1 MDKHSRT
8 HYFLERFLLPATL
21 MFVLGISSCI
31 TVSNTFSLLD
41 SVPDEQVVEQPEPPI
56 EHNLRVDL
64 PLPTIHELFADY
76 ISEPEEPEP
85 VAEVAEEPE
94 PLTEREQIELWV
106 EEISA
111 DNGFDDAIIKA
122 IVYHESRFQADAFSQ
137 SQGQSYYG
145 LMQINPRWQ
154 KARMAELG
162 VTDLQDPYS
171 NLLVGIDYISDLTD
185 STGDTGYALMLYS
198 MNNAAAKALYK
209 QGKLNSYAKIIL
221 STADIYR
228 SGGDPSGTT

>member
-1 MDKHSRT
+1 MDKHTRT
-8 HYFLERFLLPATL
+8 RHILYRFLLLFAFL
-21 MFVLGISSCI
+21 FVLGVLSCA
-31 TVSNTFSLLD
+31 TVLNTLSLLD
-41 SVPDEQVVEQPEPPI
+41 SKPDEQVVEVQ
-56 EHNLRVDL
+56 LV
-64 PLPTIHELFADY
+64 
-76 ISEPEEPEP
+76 PEECPYELNFRPESVRSRIESIIP
-85 VAEVAEEPE
+85 EQVEVIR
-94 PLTEREQIELWV
+94 LTEQEQIELWV

-111 DNGFDDAIIKA
+111 DNNFDDCIAKA
-122 IVYHESRFQADAFSQ
+122 IVYHESRFDADAFSQ

-154 KARMAELG
+154 KARMEELG

-171 NLLVGIDYISDLTD
+171 NLLVGIDYISDLAD